1 MDRLI
6 RLHKKLVKETKTD
19 FFRYLYTE
27 INWDNRM
34 IGIRGPRGVGK
45 TTLLLQ
51 HIKQDLPLSDA
62 LYVNADDLYFS
73 EHRLIDL
80 AEKLVQ
86 QGIHY
91 FFIDEIHKY
100 KEWSKELKLIYDYF
114 SELHV
119 VFSGSSVLDLN
130 KGSSDLSR
138 RALMYHLYGLSFRE
152 YLALFHGLS
161 YPTFTLDEL
170 IDGAV
175 ESIDVATPLRYFDD
189 YLKRGYYPFAKE
201 LGFEEKLR
209 QIINLT
215 LENDIPVFA
224 GL

>member
-1 MDRLI
+1 MDRLM

-80 AEKLVQ
+80 AERLVQ

-100 KEWSKELKLIYDYF
+100 KDWSKELKLIYDYF
-114 SELHV
+114 SE
-119 VFSGSSVLDLN
+119 SETDDLEE
-130 KGSSDLSR
+130 
-138 RALMYHLYGLSFRE
+138 AIE
-152 YLALFHGLS
+152 
-161 YPTFTLDEL
+161 
-170 IDGAV
+170 
-175 ESIDVATPLRYFDD
+175 
-189 YLKRGYYPFAKE
+189 E
-201 LGFEEKLR
+201 LGEYCSEEEIRLVR
-209 QIINLT
+209 IQFLSEMAN
-215 LENDIPVFA
+215 
-224 GL
+224 